1 MDLGERGVRDGKL
14 EGVETEVGET
24 EVATFAA

>member
-1 MDLGERGVRDGKL
+1 VDLGERGVRDGKL